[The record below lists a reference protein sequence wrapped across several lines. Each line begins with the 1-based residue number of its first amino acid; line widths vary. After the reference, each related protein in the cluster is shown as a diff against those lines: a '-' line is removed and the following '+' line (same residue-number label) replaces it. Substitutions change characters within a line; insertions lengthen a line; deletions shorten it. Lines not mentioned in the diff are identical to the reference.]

1 MRTKDGTA
9 GYFFHTKLCF
19 RSSIWRKK
27 SLSDYTQLVLLL
39 NNTATLLK
47 IYIILLIWSHKYT
60 WCFCLTC
67 IRKHKEF
74 MSWYGTAAAAA
85 ANSLQSCLTLCDPK
99 DVSPPGSP
107 SLGFSR
113 QGHWSVVPLL
123 SLYMELNTDYSLEIF
138 EPITK
143 FGQVLIFIKLN
154 YSANL
159 NFELPWWLSVNAG
172 DRSSTPVQIPH
183 AMELWA
189 LGLRAETTKS
199 ELVGQGSLNYW
210 SVEL

>member
-1 MRTKDGTA
+1 MV
-9 GYFFHTKLCF
+9 
-19 RSSIWRKK
+19 I
-27 SLSDYTQLVLLL
+27 
-39 NNTATLLK
+39 
-47 IYIILLIWSHKYT
+47 
-60 WCFCLTC
+60 CLTC

-85 ANSLQSCLTLCDPK
+85 AAKSLQSCLTLCDPK

-107 SLGFSR
+107 PLGFSR
-113 QGHWSVVPLL
+113 QEHWSGLPFPSLMHECEKWKWSCSVESDSATPWTAAYQAPPSMGFSRQEYWSGVPLL
-123 SLYMELNTDYSLEIF
+123 SPYMELNTDYSLEIF

-159 NFELPWWLSVNAG
+159 NFELPWWLSANAG
-172 DRSSTPVQIPH
+172 DRSSTPVQISH

-189 LGLRAETTKS
+189 LGLRAETTES
-199 ELVGQGSLNYW
+199 EPVGQGSLNYW
-210 SVEL
+210 SLAL